1 MADEKKVRRQV
12 WIEHSADIDL
22 SKSHKSEDGYSPILH
37 HKGKRGAHEQVEIF
51 LTPGAEESAPVR
63 TPTRPSPRPEARRRQ
78 LTTEQQNLIMDLVEL
93 ATQKALDRFEV
104 WFTQWLANA
113 PARKAEKAR
122 KRREAAHRAATATS
136 RKPSLPSGAEIDE
149 SSSVAAPVADIRVL
163 SMAAAEWQSVL
174 GALLLT
180 RPMNAQLWQ
189 MLAQARIE
197 DADETVL
204 TQQRQMAKLTPQEF
218 EDHVARLLEADPGL
232 ADEPLS
238 TLLVRLAELPSTS
251 QSSAVSAEKPKKAK
265 KLLPQ
270 GSTSPRCTTG

>member
-1 MADEKKVRRQV
+1 MADEKKVRRRV

-37 HKGKRGAHEQVEIF
+37 RKGKRGAHEQVEIF

-63 TPTRPSPRPEARRRQ
+63 TPARSSPRPEARRHQ
-78 LTTEQQNLIMDLVEL
+78 LTPEQQNLILDLVEL
-93 ATQKALDRFEV
+93 AAQKALDLCEV
-104 WFTQWLANA
+104 GFTRWLANA
-113 PARKAEKAR
+113 PVRKAQKAR
-122 KRREAAHRAATATS
+122 KRREAARGTATSTS

-149 SSSVAAPVADIRVL
+149 SSSVATPIADIPAL

-174 GALLLT
+174 GVLLLT

-189 MLAQARIE
+189 MLAQARIV

-204 TQQRQMAKLTPQEF
+204 TQQRQMAQITPHEF
-218 EDHVARLLEADPGL
+218 EDQVARLLETYPGL

-238 TLLVRLAELPSTS
+238 TLLVNLAELPSTS
-251 QSSAVSAEKPKKAK
+251 QSSVVSAEKP
-265 KLLPQ
+265 
-270 GSTSPRCTTG
+270 